1 MDARQIKLVQHAFRT
16 LRPVPQRAAENFY
29 QRLFALD
36 PTARAM
42 FGEDMTEQKAKLMEM
57 LNVVLNGLDHLDD
70 LANIIQ
76 RLGTR
81 HHGYGATPLQYDYA
95 ETALLGMLE
104 DELGNEFTPE
114 VRQAWQEAYAVL
126 RRAMLAAYV
135 TPPPADSQ
143 SPAR

>member
-1 MDARQIKLVQHAFRT
+1 MHAQQIQLVQHAFRN

-57 LNVVLNGLDHLDD
+57 LNVVLNGLDHLGDMAD
-70 LANIIQ
+70 ILQ
-76 RLGTR
+76 RLGAR
-81 HHGYGATPLQYDYA
+81 HHGYGATPKHYDYA

-104 DELGNEFTPE
+104 DELGTEFTPA
-114 VRQAWQEAYAVL
+114 VRQAWQEAYGVL
-126 RRAMLAAYV
+126 RRAMLSAYV

-143 SPAR
+143 SPAP